1 MQLQLEVPED
11 VMEALQHG
19 WGDLPRHALEALAVE
34 GYRSGAITTA
44 QVGRMLGY
52 ESRMEVDALLDRAGV
67 HYDYSDEELERE
79 IRTHRSLL
87 PPDVPRL

>member
-1 MQLQLEVPED
+1 MQLELEVPAD

-19 WGDLPRHALEALAVE
+19 WGDLPRHALETLAVE
-34 GYRSGAITTA
+34 GYRSGVLTTA

-67 HYDYSDEELERE
+67 HYDYPDEELERE
-79 IRTHRSLL
+79 IQTHRSLL
-87 PPDVPRL
+87 PPDVPR